1 MMEKQSNTI
10 KKTHLHVG
18 GQAPLFRFKD
28 EYGEEKSLGDLKGKK
43 IILFFYPKDLTP
55 GCIAQACNLRDNY
68 TYLLSL
74 GFYIIG
80 ISADT
85 EKRHQRF
92 SARYKF
98 PFPLYADTD
107 MSVISAYK
115 VWGPKKFMGIVFN
128 GILRTTYIINE
139 EGIIQHIIK
148 KVNTR
153 NHTKQILEILNLN

>member
-1 MMEKQSNTI
+1 MMEKQSNTT

-55 GCIAQACNLRDNY
+55 GCIAEACNLRDNY
-68 TYLLSL
+68 THLLSL

-85 EKRHQRF
+85 EKRHKHFRALF
-92 SARYKF
+92 KF

-107 MSVISAYK
+107 MSVIHAYK
-115 VWGPKKFMGIVFN
+115 VWGRKKFMGREFE
-128 GILRTTYIINE
+128 GILRTTYIIDE
-139 EGIIQHIIK
+139 KGIIEHVIE
-148 KVNTR
+148 KVKTKH
-153 NHTKQILEILNLN
+153 HTKQILELLNLN